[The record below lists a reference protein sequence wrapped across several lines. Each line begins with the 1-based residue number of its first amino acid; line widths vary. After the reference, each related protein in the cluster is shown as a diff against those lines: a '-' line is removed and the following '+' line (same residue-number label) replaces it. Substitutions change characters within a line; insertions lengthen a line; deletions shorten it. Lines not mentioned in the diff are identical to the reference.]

1 MDGDAPRAAQRHLGD
16 GGEHGVAVHHLPCG
30 LFHGDDVAVLE
41 FHDRPAAL
49 VLLCEA
55 THGAERAVDV
65 LAIGVVAQGHDSR
78 AFLEYQSLGG
88 QHVLFESVDQVG
100 RACCLGV
107 ELVRLKHD
115 LVQAHVVEIVG
126 LPVHREQ
133 VDGDLAG
140 LGQFAQTSD
149 EHVTVGLGHVAFANV
164 GEHGQ
169 QFAGI
174 LTVLFGQIADH
185 RVEFGPY
192 QRFGD
197 EAFGVQAGTGIPFAT
212 GDEFGR
218 GGDEVAVA
226 PGHRNRR
233 QLEEVA
239 GQHDLD
245 ASERAWVATHFAA
258 DLVDHVE
265 QPCVQHG
272 NLVDDED
279 VRSLNL
285 AFAPGF
291 DEFEQTRAQG
301 GGHADAT
308 PRMDGLAVDMRGGD
322 ACGRGDCHAG
332 AVGPSLADELVQDIG
347 LTGTGRTGQEHVRAG
362 VQNG

>member
-1 MDGDAPRAAQRHLGD
+1 MDGDAPRAAQRHLED

-107 ELVRLKHD
+107 ELVWIKHD

-233 QLEEVA
+233 RSRRTRQP
-239 GQHDLD
+239 GCH
-245 ASERAWVATHFAA
+245 RTG
-258 DLVDHVE
+258 VDHGVLRGRLGR
-265 QPCVQHG
+265 PC
-272 NLVDDED
+272 
-279 VRSLNL
+279 RT
-285 AFAPGF
+285 AK
-291 DEFEQTRAQG
+291 RA
-301 GGHADAT
+301 AWK
-308 PRMDGLAVDMRGGD
+308 PR
-322 ACGRGDCHAG
+322 
-332 AVGPSLADELVQDIG
+332 Q
-347 LTGTGRTGQEHVRAG
+347 
-362 VQNG
+362 